1 MAMFYSIYYDR
12 GGRKSNQD
20 SVALHKVTT
29 KKGEL
34 IMALVSDGCG
44 GMDDGEYAGGCVA
57 EKMSAWFYEELINIV
72 RRTDSISKIERAA
85 DRKLFSIHE
94 ELKKTGGDKG
104 RHIAATFTMLIVYR
118 KRYLVLWLGD
128 SPGVLLDRRINF
140 LTSAGKFDTVLT
152 KCVGCGRFFY
162 PMSKRGWVKRNTAY
176 MLTTDGMGKYL
187 AEKRISGPLLP
198 AHINSAK
205 TADRTL
211 KTIGKMLQNAGENDN
226 ISAVYI
232 RF

>member
-1 MAMFYSIYYDR
+1 MDMFYSIYYDR

-72 RRTDSISKIERAA
+72 SRTDSFSKIERAA

-94 ELKKTGGDKG
+94 ELKKTGGDSG
-104 RHIAATFTMLIVYR
+104 RHIAATFTMVIVYR

-128 SPGVLLDRRINF
+128 SPGVFFSREVKF
-140 LTSAGKFDTVLT
+140 LTSGGKHDSFLT

-162 PMSKRGWVKRNTAY
+162 PMSKRGRIRKNTAL
-176 MLTTDGMGKYL
+176 MLTTDGIGKYL

-198 AHINSAK
+198 ERIDCAK
-205 TADRTL
+205 TAERTL
-211 KTIGKMLQNAGENDN
+211 KTIGKLLQNAGEKDN
-226 ISAVYI
+226 LSAVYI